1 MKWEP
6 GYEERFSEWRSS
18 DGQLRE
24 KKGEPGEPVTG
35 YIPSER
41 ERELD
46 NGPQKIM
53 DFSNSY
59 GALSAGFDKKKQL
72 VLVTSRRH
80 TKELSALPPES
91 KALNAQTAK
100 KVSPITGDF
109 SVNEDRERMEQSAVS
124 YRVDAGKGPFY
135 VMSKLRE
142 LMENKDFEVQD
153 EITPFLST
161 KEEKEELEYLRR
173 QVVNLAGGNTRE
185 EKKALEKRIQ
195 FLTTVVADKER
206 QQQTVATRLL
216 SLLQEAGKGVK
227 NGWSPSRLWQ
237 EKDMKETEEEE
248 KGGDEDEEEGGD
260 GDGNEDGSEDEEEGD
275 DNKDLGKS
283 NKSIFKKF

>member
-1 MKWEP
+1 MEWEP
-6 GYEERFSEWRSS
+6 GYKERFPAWRSS

-59 GALSAGFDKKKQL
+59 GALSAGFDEKKQL

-80 TKELSALPPES
+80 TKELSALTPES
-91 KALNAQTAK
+91 KALDAQTAK
-100 KVSPITGDF
+100 KVYPITENF
-109 SVNEDRERMEQSAVS
+109 YVNEDKERREESAVA
-124 YRVDAGKGPFY
+124 YRVDAGKGPSY
-135 VMSKLRE
+135 VMSKMRE

-153 EITPFLST
+153 EITPFLSAR
-161 KEEKEELEYLRR
+161 EEKEELEYLRKKA
-173 QVVNLAGGNTRE
+173 VDLTVGYTRE
-185 EKKALEKRIQ
+185 EKQALEKRIQ
-195 FLTTVVADKER
+195 FLTAVVADKER

-216 SLLQEAGKGVK
+216 SLLQEAGKGRTK
-227 NGWSPSRLWQ
+227 DWGSNLPWGR
-237 EKDMKETEEEE
+237 KDMEETEDEK
-248 KGGDEDEEEGGD
+248 KGGSEGEDEGGS
-260 GDGNEDGSEDEEEGD
+260 GDGNKVGGEDEHESD
-275 DNKDLGKS
+275 DY
-283 NKSIFKKF
+283 

>member
-6 GYEERFSEWRSS
+6 GYKERFPAWRSS
-18 DGQLRE
+18 AGQLRE

-59 GALSAGFDKKKQL
+59 GALSAGFDEKKQL
-72 VLVTSRRH
+72 VLVTSRHH
-80 TKELSALPPES
+80 TKELSALPLES

-100 KVSPITGDF
+100 KVSPISGEF
-109 SVNEDRERMEQSAVS
+109 YVNEGKEQMKESAVS
-124 YRVDAGKGPFY
+124 CRVDADKGPFY

-161 KEEKEELEYLRR
+161 KEDKEELEYLRK

-185 EKKALEKRIQ
+185 EKQTLEKRIQ
-195 FLTTVVADKER
+195 FLTNVVADKER

-216 SLLQEAGKGVK
+216 SLLQEAGKGGK
-227 NGWSPSRLWQ
+227 KGWSPSRLWQ
-237 EKDMKETEEEE
+237 EKDMEETEDEE
-248 KGGDEDEEEGGD
+248 KGG
-260 GDGNEDGSEDEEEGD
+260 SEDESEDENEGD
-275 DNKDLGKS
+275 DNEDLGKS
-283 NKSIFKKF
+283 NKSI

>member
-1 MKWEP
+1 
-6 GYEERFSEWRSS
+6 
-18 DGQLRE
+18 
-24 KKGEPGEPVTG
+24 
-35 YIPSER
+35 
-41 ERELD
+41 
-46 NGPQKIM
+46 
-53 DFSNSY
+53 
-59 GALSAGFDKKKQL
+59 

-161 KEEKEELEYLRR
+161 QEEKEELEYLRR

-248 KGGDEDEEEGGD
+248 KGGDEDEEEAGD
-260 GDGNEDGSEDEEEGD
+260 GDGTEDGSEDEEEGD